1 MSVEERVTRIE
12 EAILIIKD
20 LLVRHDD
27 RLENY
32 FKALKES
39 RSDFDFKMNAV
50 VDAQLKNEEEIVKL
64 NEASRSQLGR
74 IENLENN

>member
-74 IENLENN
+74 IENLENT